1 MARPTLKPL
10 ELEQLKDLDFTGL
23 GAWYL
28 DGFVEALR
36 EVEPSSTELWG
47 VYVGQELR
55 AALPLRIRRRRAV
68 VPVLAQYW
76 GLYPTPSPGGAA
88 GKTESRWDALVG
100 AVDEFLTRR
109 GVIEARLIHPPA
121 VIDARP
127 FIQRGWRV
135 TPRYTYVVESA
146 DPGDYDSATRR
157 QLKKARGLGLEVRSG
172 GEIAGLDD
180 LYRRAMGRAGLPA
193 ASRELVEALGRRGE
207 VIEARRCDG
216 SLSAALL
223 LVEDE
228 GAGYYA
234 LAARDPEGRG
244 DGAPTLLVHHVMEGL
259 AAEDRGLDFVGA
271 NTPAICRFKRGFGG
285 RLLPYLMTHKVFRP
299 ALRLTRRLG
308 GLLRHG

>member
-10 ELEQLKDLDFTGL
+10 ELEQLKDLAFTGL

-55 AALPLRIRRRRAV
+55 AVLPLRIRRRRAV

-76 GLYPTPSPGGAA
+76 GLYPAASPDGAA

-109 GVIEARLIHPPA
+109 GVIEARLIHPP
-121 VIDARP
+121 VVVDARP

-146 DPGDYDSATRR
+146 DPRDYDSATRR
-157 QLKKARGLGLEVRSG
+157 QLKKARGLGLEVRRG
-172 GEIAGLDD
+172 GEIAGLDGF
-180 LYRRAMGRAGLPA
+180 YRRAMRRAGLPV
-193 ASRELVEALGRRGE
+193 ASRELVEALARRGE

-228 GAGYYA
+228 VAGYYA
-234 LAARDPEGRG
+234 LAGRDPEGRG
-244 DGAPTLLVHHVMEGL
+244 DGAPTLLVHHVMEHL
-259 AAEDRGLDFVGA
+259 AVEGRGLDFVGA

-285 RLLPYLMTHKVFRP
+285 RLVPHLMTHKVFRP